1 MAHSGP
7 TGSCSTVMASVTYE
21 ANVATDTIG
30 NVALSGTIKSLFM
43 LGTIPANT
51 SEFKDIFVANLAR

>member
-1 MAHSGP
+1 M
-7 TGSCSTVMASVTYE
+7 TSVTYE

-30 NVALSGTIKSLFM
+30 NVALSGTIKSQFM
-43 LGTIPANT
+43 LGTIPANA